1 MGNGIALPKH
11 EHCQD
16 SASIVKQKNLP
27 LKEFMAR
34 YGNDKLALYNIP
46 TDAELEQ
53 LNEYDEENEEMSED
67 EDGSDNED
75 D

>member
-1 MGNGIALPKH
+1 
-11 EHCQD
+11 
-16 SASIVKQKNLP
+16 
-27 LKEFMAR
+27 MAR
-34 YGNDKLALYNIP
+34 YGNDKLVLYNIP